1 MHDFQFAPR
10 GIVLA
15 LALCAACGQAFAQP
29 DQPGSKDPPSPGAN
43 DQTGLSQD
51 ERVARLRKLQAT
63 VFLQGKTVIEVRAN
77 RTRITNNDLR
87 LLSQFTSMTD
97 LSLEDTRITAAGL
110 THLRMLHKL
119 EWLNL
124 YRCRIG
130 DAGLKELA
138 GLKSLQHLPVGETGI
153 SDSGLAHV
161 RDLRQLVYLGLR
173 GNKITDRGLRQLSRL
188 VRLQGLY
195 LGETRISDKGLG
207 HLAGLTQLRQLW
219 LNDTTVSDASIGLLT
234 RFTKLRE
241 LHITGTQITPQGLA
255 RLRSGLP
262 NCKIVSQAKPD

>member
-1 MHDFQFAPR
+1 MRHCQFATR
-10 GIVLA
+10 VVVLA
-15 LALCAACGQAFAQP
+15 LALSAACGRSFAQRDTP
-29 DQPGSKDPPSPGAN
+29 DFGQPAATHGNA
-43 DQTGLSQD
+43 QTGLSQD
-51 ERVARLRKLQAT
+51 ERVARLRKLRAT

-87 LLSQFTSMTD
+87 LLTQFTSMTD

-110 THLRMLHKL
+110 AHLRLLHKL

-130 DAGLKELA
+130 DEGMKHLA
-138 GLKSLQHLPVGETGI
+138 KLKSLQHLPVGETGI

-161 RDLRQLVYLGLR
+161 RDLRQLLYLGLR
-173 GNKITDRGLRQLSRL
+173 GNKITDQGLRQLRRL

-195 LGETRISDKGLG
+195 LGETQIRDKGLR
-207 HLAGLTQLRQLW
+207 HLTGLTQLRQLW
-219 LNDTTVSDASIGLLT
+219 LNDTAVTDASIGLLT
-234 RFTKLRE
+234 KFTKLRE

-255 RLRSGLP
+255 RLQSGLP
-262 NCKIVSQAKPD
+262 NCKIVSKVEPD